1 MQLGLFM
8 PTMNNGWVFSTNS
21 PQFIPD
27 WFLMEQTALKAEH
40 YGFDFLLAP
49 VKLRGFDGPTEPWNH
64 TLDSF
69 AVMAGLAVRTSR
81 LRLYSSVA
89 TLTTPPPLC
98 AKQAAT
104 IQDMAGGRF
113 GLNIV
118 TGWEKPEYT
127 QMGIWPGDEHFSNRY
142 DHATE
147 YVKIMKELWAEGR
160 SNFKG
165 DFFQMDDCMLGP
177 RPQHPIELVC
187 AGGSDRGIRFCA
199 EVGDYQFLV
208 GKPEVADLAA
218 QSERLQ
224 KATEAT
230 GRQVGAFPLYTIVL
244 RDSVAEAEDA
254 VESWRENQDFEA
266 VGNMMGIASG
276 DTSTDEASTK
286 NIMLGSD
293 AFMFTIGRITGDAK
307 TVAERLRALSEVH
320 GVSGMMLTFQDYL
333 TDLDRFGKEVVP
345 LLK

>member
-1 MQLGLFM
+1 VQLGIFM

-49 VKLRGFDGPTEPWNH
+49 VKLRGFDGATQPWNH
-64 TLDSF
+64 TLDPF
-69 AVMAGLAVRTSR
+69 AVMAGLAVRTR
-81 LRLYSSVA
+81 RVKLYASVA

-127 QMGIWPGDEHFSNRY
+127 QMGIWPGDEHFANRY

-147 YVKIMKELWAEGR
+147 YVTIMKELWETGR
-160 SNFKG
+160 SNFTG
-165 DFFQMDDCMLGP
+165 QFFQMDDCMLGP
-177 RPQHPIELVC
+177 KPTHPIQLVC
-187 AGGSDRGIRFCA
+187 AGGSERGIRFCA
-199 EVGDYQFLV
+199 ELGDYQFLV
-208 GKPEVADLAA
+208 GKPEVGELTA
-218 QSERLQ
+218 QAERLQ
-224 KATEAT
+224 RATVDT
-230 GRQVGAFPLYTIVL
+230 GRHVGAFPLYTIVL
-244 RDSVAEAEDA
+244 RDSVAEAHDA
-254 VESWRENQDFEA
+254 VENWRANQDFEA
-266 VGNMMGIASG
+266 VANMMGMA
-276 DTSTDEASTK
+276 STDTVTEASATR

-293 AFMFTIGRITGDAK
+293 GFMFTIGRIMGDAT
-307 TVAERLRALSEVH
+307 TVADKIRELSEVH

-333 TDLDRFGKEVVP
+333 TDIDRFGKEVIP